1 MRTVGSELSMMI
13 RQLRTIAEI
22 DEHGEVALGA
32 LPFRT
37 RDVPENR
44 DVVREG
50 DRPTECCLVLEGLVA
65 RYKLVADGRRQILS
79 FHFPG
84 DLPDMQGLNLEVM
97 DHSITALTPARMAF
111 ISHEAVRQVME
122 THPHVRRALTKY
134 TLVDASIYREWIANV
149 GRRTALERVAH
160 IICECYVRM
169 RALGLV
175 TGDEFELPLTQL
187 ELGDATGLSN
197 VHVNRTLQELRRM
210 NLISISGNVHR
221 ILDWPLLQETA
232 DFNQDYLHLQ
242 PEYRLDR

>member
-1 MRTVGSELSMMI
+1 MRTGGSELSLMI

-22 DEHGEVALGA
+22 DEQDEAALGG

-50 DRPTECCLVLEGLVA
+50 DQPTECCLVLEGLIA

-84 DLPDMQGLNLEVM
+84 DLPDMQSLTLESM
-97 DHSITALTPARMAF
+97 DHSLTALTPVRMAF
-111 ISHEAVRQVME
+111 IPHDAVRQIMGS
-122 THPHVRRALTKY
+122 HRRIRHALIKY

-175 TGDEFELPLTQL
+175 SEDEFELPLTQS
-187 ELGDATGLSN
+187 ELGDATGISN

-210 NLISISGNVHR
+210 NLISISGNRHK

-232 DFNQDYLHLQ
+232 DFNPDYLHLQ
-242 PEYRLDR
+242 PQYRMDQ